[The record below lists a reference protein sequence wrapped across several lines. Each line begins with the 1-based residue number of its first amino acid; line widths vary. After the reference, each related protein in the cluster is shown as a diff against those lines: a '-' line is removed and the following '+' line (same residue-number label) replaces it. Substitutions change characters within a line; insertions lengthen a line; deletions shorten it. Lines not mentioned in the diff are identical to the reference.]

1 MATVIPKQ
9 SRSGGDLHR
18 DQWLTIGLMAA
29 LGSVAA
35 VLVVQA
41 LALAI
46 WPDIASFPPLDSI
59 ARSAL
64 FTAIPA
70 LGATG
75 VFAWL
80 SRRRRQPVAAFLKIS
95 AVVLLLSIIPDY
107 AVPAPN
113 KTLLAS
119 TVTALLHIVA
129 AIVTV
134 FVIVMAYKRQSGQ

>member
-1 MATVIPKQ
+1 MATVIQKR
-9 SRSGGDLHR
+9 SKSGGDLHKS
-18 DQWLTIGLMAA
+18 QWLTIGLMAA

-41 LALAI
+41 IALAI
-46 WPDIASFPPLDSI
+46 WPDIASFPPLDST
-59 ARSAL
+59 ARIAL
-64 FTAIPA
+64 FTAIRA
-70 LGATG
+70 FGATG
-75 VFAWL
+75 IFAWL
-80 SRRRRQPVAAFLKIS
+80 ARRRPQPVAAFLKIS

-107 AVPAPN
+107 ALPAPN

-134 FVIVMAYKRQSGQ
+134 FVIVTAYERQSGR